1 MKTITTILG
10 VAFLASV
17 SLPANAETFTVT
29 NSGGST
35 SGRAATATK
44 LPSTKRMGGGG
55 GTKGAAPIAD
65 QAATGVL
72 SKKKN

>member
-1 MKTITTILG
+1 
-10 VAFLASV
+10 
-17 SLPANAETFTVT
+17 VT